1 MSNPLF
7 CRPKNSKASHT
18 EASTQTAADVAITAD
33 SKLTFSQTANA
44 ILQATAV
51 NAAAEINKAK
61 EILAFEITKLVHGE
75 EEANKAMEAA
85 RAAFSSGSAGIAMA
99 DIPTTTINSSEF
111 DGEGMGLVNLLKQ
124 VGLVQSNSD
133 GFRTIEQ
140 GGLSLNGNKILEKRY
155 MVTKS
160 DFDDGVLIIKKGKKK
175 YHKIE
180 LA

>member
-1 MSNPLF
+1 
-7 CRPKNSKASHT
+7 
-18 EASTQTAADVAITAD
+18 
-33 SKLTFSQTANA
+33 
-44 ILQATAV
+44 
-51 NAAAEINKAK
+51 
-61 EILAFEITKLVHGE
+61 
-75 EEANKAMEAA
+75 
-85 RAAFSSGSAGIAMA
+85 MA
-99 DIPTTTINSSEF
+99 DIPTTAIDASEF
-111 DGEGMGLVNLLKQ
+111 DGEGMGLVNLLKH